1 MNVLFVYSSRS
12 CRSPR
17 IPLES
22 LQDIHLGISY
32 ISAVLRAGGHSIR
45 SAVLSSEWARKSAE
59 MLGALMDEFH
69 PRLVC
74 FTSVS
79 SQYGFV
85 HELAR
90 GIKARWPDTF
100 LLVGGACVS
109 LDPQAAIGDPF
120 DALCVG
126 EGEYPA
132 AELVEALEAGRSPL
146 GIANLWIKTPAGSV
160 EANPT
165 RPFLAD
171 LDQLPFPDRR
181 MWEPWVR
188 PGGKARHTLLVSRGC
203 PFRCAYCSNHALCK
217 LAEGR
222 YVRFRSPANIVA
234 EAAHLRRSYPEVR
247 EVYLQSE
254 TIALDLDWVGEL
266 GDRLAEF
273 NRSLAEP
280 LRFGCNLR
288 VTRACLDERFFSAFA
303 RANVRTVEIGLESGS
318 ERVRQQILR
327 RTYTNQEFLAAVD
340 LARRHGMRVNLYN
353 MVGLPTETPA
363 EHLETVEMNRRVC
376 PDQCYTSIFYPY
388 PGTDLYTVCEAQGL
402 LKHHLPTAWE
412 RSVATL
418 DLPTFPRPEIQR
430 AYDWFEF
437 RVYRGRRSFLFRL
450 RKLISCKMLSPG
462 WLGALFNRLLPL
474 WHRLRERHGPPPAA

>member
-1 MNVLFVYSSRS
+1 MNVLFVYSSQT

-17 IPLES
+17 IPLDS

-45 SAVLSSEWARKSAE
+45 SAVLSSEWERKSAE
-59 MLGALMDEFH
+59 VLGAVVAEFA

-79 SQYGFV
+79 SQYRFI

-100 LLVGGACVS
+100 LLIGGACVS
-109 LDPQAAIGDPF
+109 LDPQAAIGDAF

-132 AELVEALEAGRSPL
+132 AELVAALEAGRSPR

-165 RPFLAD
+165 RPFLPD
-171 LDQLPFPDRR
+171 LDRLPFPDRQ
-181 MWEPWVR
+181 MWEPWVQ
-188 PGGKARHTLLVSRGC
+188 PSGKAWQTLLVSRGC
-203 PFRCAYCSNHALCK
+203 PFRCAYCSNHALCN
-217 LAEGR
+217 LADGR

-234 EAAHLRRSYPEVR
+234 EVAGLRRSYPEMR

-254 TIALDLDWVGEL
+254 TIALDLDWVSEL
-266 GDRLAEF
+266 GDKLAGF
-273 NRSLAEP
+273 NRSLPEP
-280 LRFGCNLR
+280 LQFACNLR
-288 VTRACLDERFFSAFA
+288 VTQSCLDERFFSALA

-318 ERVRQQILR
+318 ERVRQEILR
-327 RTYTNQEFLAAVD
+327 RTYTNQEFLAAVEM
-340 LARRHGMRVNLYN
+340 ARRHEMRVNVYN
-353 MVGLPTETPA
+353 MIGLPTETPA

-376 PDQCYTSIFYPY
+376 PDRCNTGIFYPY
-388 PGTDLYTVCEAQGL
+388 PGTDLYAMCEAQGL
-402 LKHHLPTAWE
+402 LKHHVDTTWE
-412 RSVATL
+412 RCLATL
-418 DLPTFPRPEIQR
+418 DLPTFPRAEIQR
-430 AYDWFEF
+430 AYDWFDF
-437 RVYRGRRSFLFRL
+437 RVYQGRRSFLFRL
-450 RKLISCKMLSPG
+450 RKLIRRKISSRG
-462 WLGALFNRLLPL
+462 WLSTLFNRLLPL
-474 WHRLRERHGPPPAA
+474 WHRLRQRHGPPAAL